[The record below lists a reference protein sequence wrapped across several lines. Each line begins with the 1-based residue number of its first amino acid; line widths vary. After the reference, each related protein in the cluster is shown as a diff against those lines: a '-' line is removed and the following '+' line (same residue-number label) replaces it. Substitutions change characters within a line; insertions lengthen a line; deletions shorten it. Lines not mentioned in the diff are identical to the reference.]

1 MTRVNRFLQ
10 LTRRTALCL
19 CSVVCSSSSLV
30 WAQATNQSLGTGTI
44 RLVAPFPPGTGTDS
58 AARAFAKAL
67 GELTGQPVV
76 VENKAGANG
85 TIAVQAVL
93 QAPADGHTI
102 FLGSNSTLSTN
113 AALLRKLPY
122 DPLRDLAPIMVIARA
137 PCVVIVPTSSPYKNL
152 GELISAARKQPGKLN
167 FGSGSPSYQLY
178 THWMDELANIQGY
191 NVPYKGAS
199 EVLTAIAASQLDYAV
214 VDFTA
219 AAPLI
224 QGGRVRALAL
234 TDEQRSS
241 LLPDLPT
248 SKEAGLPSFLAFNW
262 TAAAV
267 SAKTPAPLLHRIEE
281 LFAQA
286 GKSKEVTEL
295 FQRLAIKPTLSTA
308 AEMRQFQS
316 DEIARWKRLA
326 DAAKLQVD

>member
-1 MTRVNRFLQ
+1 MNKVNRFLKS
-10 LTRRTALCL
+10 TRRTALCIA
-19 CSVVCSSSSLV
+19 SVVCLSTSLA
-30 WAQATNQSLGTGTI
+30 WAQNSLGSGTI
-44 RLVAPFPPGTGTDS
+44 RLVVPFPAGTGTDAS
-58 AARAFAKAL
+58 ARTFAKAL

-102 FLGSNSTLSTN
+102 FMGSNSTLSTN
-113 AALLRKLPY
+113 AALLRNLPY

-137 PCVVIVPTSSPYKNL
+137 PCVVIVPASSPYKNL
-152 GELISAARKQPGKLN
+152 GELIAAARKQPGKLN

-199 EVLTAIAASQLDYAV
+199 EVLTAIVAAQLDYAV

-219 AAPLI
+219 AVPLI

-234 TDEQRSS
+234 ADEQRSS

-248 SKEAGLPSFLAFNW
+248 TKEAGLPGFVAYNW

-267 SAKTPAPLLHRIEE
+267 SAKTPAPVVRQIEL

-295 FQRLAIKPTLSTA
+295 FERLAIKPTLSTA
-308 AEMRQFQS
+308 AEMRKFQS
-316 DEIARWKRLA
+316 EEVARWKRLA
-326 DAAKLQVD
+326 VAAKLQMD

>member
-1 MTRVNRFLQ
+1 MTNVNKFLQ
-10 LTRRTALCL
+10 WTRRTALCFA
-19 CSVVCSSSSLV
+19 SVACLSTSLA
-30 WAQATNQSLGTGTI
+30 WAQPASQSLGTGTI
-44 RLVAPFPPGTGTDS
+44 RLVVPFPAGTGTDS

-76 VENKAGANG
+76 VDNKAGANG

-93 QAPADGHTI
+93 QAPADGQTI

-113 AALLRKLPY
+113 AALLRNLPY

-152 GELISAARKQPGKLN
+152 GELIAAARKQPGKLN

-178 THWMDELANIQGY
+178 THWMDELANMQGY

-199 EVLTAIAASQLDYAV
+199 EVLTAIAAAQLDYAV

-224 QGGRVRALAL
+224 QGGRVRALAI

-241 LLPDLPT
+241 LLPDLPS
-248 SKEAGLPSFLAFNW
+248 SKEAGLPGFLAYNW

-267 SAKTPAPLLHRIEE
+267 SAKTPAPVVRQIEA

-286 GKSKEVTEL
+286 GRTKDVIEFFE
-295 FQRLAIKPTLSTA
+295 RIAIKPTLSTA
-308 AEMRQFQS
+308 AEMRKFQA

-326 DAAKLQVD
+326 VAAKLQMD

>member
-1 MTRVNRFLQ
+1 MTSIHTLLK
-10 LTRRTALCL
+10 LTRRVVLLSASLACL
-19 CSVVCSSSSLV
+19 STPLT
-30 WAQATNQSLGTGTI
+30 WAQSANHSLGSGTI
-44 RLVAPFPPGTGTDS
+44 RLVVPFPAGTGTDA
-58 AARAFAKAL
+58 AARTFAKVL
-67 GELTGQPVV
+67 GEMTGQPVMV
-76 VENKAGANG
+76 DNKAGANG

-113 AALLRKLPY
+113 AALLRNLPY

-137 PCVVIVPTSSPYKNL
+137 PCVVIVPNSSPYKNL
-152 GELISAARKQPGKLN
+152 GELIAAARKQPGKLN

-178 THWMDELANIQGY
+178 THWMDELANMQGY

-199 EVLTAIAASQLDYAV
+199 EVLTAIAAAQLDYAV

-224 QGGRVRALAL
+224 QGGRVRALAI

-241 LLPDLPT
+241 LFPDLPS
-248 SKEAGLPSFLAFNW
+248 SKEAGLPGFLAYNW

-267 SAKTPAPLLHRIEE
+267 SAKTPAPVVRQIEA

-286 GKSKEVTEL
+286 GRTKDVIEFFE
-295 FQRLAIKPTLSTA
+295 RIAIKPTLSTA
-308 AEMRQFQS
+308 AEMRKFQA

-326 DAAKLQVD
+326 VAAKLQMD